1 MAPIS
6 PNESDPL
13 LSLPGKTASTVRKN
27 KRKRQKRNCRL
38 LSIAIGL
45 LAFVFVGMAVV
56 KKASKDSSAE
66 SAAPSS
72 ILGRARAA
80 RSRVS
85 FDEESGEYA
94 VNWDMAASTTTSTT
108 TSSAESSKSESVITP
123 STTFSELADII
134 LLPWYEAS
142 IIAVLDDP
150 VWDFKQYKNSNDDF
164 DIAIDP
170 RSIYAVRKVLL
181 ITRSMLDVFSPVFP
195 DTPDSKK
202 KHKIRSS
209 SGEEKDRSLW
219 KKLRNLYRKGYQKAG
234 RLHDLK
240 DLTYSKELYKTRLDE
255 VLEWKQDFVNFQKTH
270 RIRRY
275 LYSNFD
281 GDHGVGGID
290 PNGCYYHKASHLF
303 WADSSRLSLPCGND
317 SGTTSLRRLASVQI
331 EHSLHYLDVIQNY
344 TTVMPRDHE
353 INFHN
358 LRKELRIFVDEF
370 EWFGDV
376 LMPNDDENERDSDI
390 DSDQTDV
397 DGDDDEVDDDDE
409 SSSSSSSSSSTSLE
423 DTVDLLRSAQ
433 GRLGDINDKWTA
445 HDIYVQDDS
454 HRKKQTKLA
463 TKTDELWIKFLRWE
477 AKKDLRGTMER
488 LLQRLNE

>member
-1 MAPIS
+1 MAPMI
-6 PNESDPL
+6 PANESDPL

-27 KRKRQKRNCRL
+27 QRKRQKRNCKL
-38 LSIAIGL
+38 LSIALGL
-45 LAFVFVGMAVV
+45 LVLVGVSMAVV

-85 FDEESGEYA
+85 FDEESGQYT
-94 VNWDMAASTTTSTT
+94 VDWDMEASTSTSTT
-108 TSSAESSKSESVITP
+108 ASSAESSKSESVITP
-123 STTFSELADII
+123 STTFSELADIM

-142 IIAVLDDP
+142 MVAVLDDP
-150 VWDFKQYKNSNDDF
+150 VWDFKQKDGF

-170 RSIYAVRKVLL
+170 GSISTVRKVLL

-202 KHKIRSS
+202 KKTIRKKSSS
-209 SGEEKDRSLW
+209 SGQENDRSLW
-219 KKLRNLYRKGYQKAG
+219 KKLRTLYRKGYQKAG
-234 RLHDLK
+234 ELHDLK
-240 DLTYSKELYKTRLDE
+240 GLTYSKELYKTRLNA
-255 VLEWKQDFVNFQKTH
+255 VLDWKQDFVNFQKTH

-303 WADSSRLSLPCGND
+303 WADSSRLALPCGND
-317 SGTTSLRRLASVQI
+317 LGTTSLRRLASVQI
-331 EHSLHYLDVIQNY
+331 EHSLHYLNVIQNY

-370 EWFGDV
+370 ELFGDILV
-376 LMPNDDENERDSDI
+376 PNADNDENESKSRS
-390 DSDQTDV
+390 DV
-397 DGDDDEVDDDDE
+397 DGNVANDDDDDNNT
-409 SSSSSSSSSSTSLE
+409 STGTGTSIE
-423 DTVDLLRSAQ
+423 EIVDLLRSTQ
-433 GRLGDINDKWTA
+433 ERLGAINDRWTA
-445 HDIYVQDDS
+445 HDVYVQDDS
-454 HRKKQTKLA
+454 HQKKRIKLA
-463 TKTDELWIKFLRWE
+463 RETDEKWFKFLHWE
-477 AKKDLRGTMER
+477 AKNDLRGTMER